1 VTLPSLKLASP
12 SSSVSTGVSTP
23 HTSPSRVR
31 GPRRGLNVPESLVV
45 IEAPPQAHEELRVYV
60 GRLTQLAFAQGPLHG
75 ASLLMTL
82 PSAAVLLT
90 VPRDTREAML
100 DSYAQFRRDFPYTP
114 FIAFFLDGWSDLAAL
129 ARVAAADV
137 RHVLL
142 SDRLHTYEH
151 CCSALAT
158 SNVWSTGARI
168 WRSTDI
174 VADDTVET
182 LMLAALRLA
191 WQPITLPQLALAAR
205 MHERTLRKYCYRHSL
220 PSPQWF
226 IGWARC
232 LVASYYLEEP
242 GRSIQSIATLL
253 NFNSAVSLAN
263 HIKRYTT
270 YSASELRRL
279 GPLKTAARKCQE
291 FLEAARN
298 AAPPAVQ

>member
-1 VTLPSLKLASP
+1 MTLPSPKIACPASSVSVGAASPLASP
-12 SSSVSTGVSTP
+12 
-23 HTSPSRVR
+23 RQVR
-31 GPRRGLNVPESLVV
+31 GPQRGLNVPDSLVV
-45 IEAPPQAHEELRVYV
+45 IEAPPQVHEELRVHV
-60 GRLTQLAFAQGPLHG
+60 GRLTQLTFAKGPPHG
-75 ASLLMTL
+75 ASLLMAL

-90 VPRDTREAML
+90 VPRDPREAVL
-100 DSYAQFRRDFPYTP
+100 NAYAQLRRDFPNTP

-137 RHVLL
+137 QHVLL

-151 CCSALAT
+151 CCSALAA
-158 SNVWSTGARI
+158 SNAWSTGARI
-168 WRSTDI
+168 WRSAGI

-205 MHERTLRKYCYRHSL
+205 MHERTLRKYCHRHHL

-253 NFNSAVSLAN
+253 HFNSAVSLAN
-263 HIKRYTT
+263 HIKRYTA

-279 GPLKTAARKCQE
+279 GAMKTAARKCEVFLQE
-291 FLEAARN
+291 ARN
-298 AAPPAVQ
+298 TAPHVLQ